1 MKIVAALVPKRSLPL
16 PEQPLMKSAIVA
28 SAALLIGAQ
37 CAAEPLAADATA
49 IEYQEISVK
58 ILAPWEG
65 KGEVHQIGPET
76 LMFLGTYEGIMY
88 IETGDVEQPLDA
100 AIFTC
105 PATAEI
111 RQFEDQVDVNGH
123 CAMTSSKGDLAFAR
137 FNCKGGS
144 ETCIG
149 RFVLTGGTGALEGIA
164 GEGDLV
170 TRTALSSMVE
180 NAEAGTLTSSTEGL
194 AVWPELRVRLP
205 LRNQATDAAD

>member
-1 MKIVAALVPKRSLPL
+1 MKFAFLF
-16 PEQPLMKSAIVA
+16 SAT
-28 SAALLIGAQ
+28 LLIGVQ
-37 CAAEPLAADATA
+37 CAAEPLAADVAT
-49 IEYQEISVK
+49 IEYEEISVK

-65 KGEVHQIGPET
+65 KGEVHQIGPDT

-111 RQFEDQVDVNGH
+111 RQFDDHVDVNGH
-123 CAMTSSKGDLAFAR
+123 CAMTSSTGDLAFAR

-144 ETCIG
+144 EACSG
-149 RFVLTGGTGALEGIA
+149 RFVLTGGTGALEGIT
-164 GEGDLV
+164 GESDLV
-170 TRTALSSMVE
+170 VRTALSSMVE
-180 NAEAGTLTSSTEGL
+180 DAEAGTLTSSTKGL

-205 LRNQATDAAD
+205 VKQQAADAAD